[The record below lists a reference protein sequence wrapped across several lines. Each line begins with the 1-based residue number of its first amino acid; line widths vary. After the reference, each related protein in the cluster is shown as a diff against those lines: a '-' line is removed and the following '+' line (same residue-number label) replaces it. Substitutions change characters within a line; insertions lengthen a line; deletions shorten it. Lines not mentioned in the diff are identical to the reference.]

1 MLDRGFFDIR
11 RNGCIDPLPARS
23 NDLWTDLVIEPLTG
37 NSNDK
42 FDGRKFNW
50 IGTANGIHDLPML
63 VQRGSCSIRMG
74 RSRSRRQRSAL
85 GVNHAP
91 FSTDA
96 FAAEGLAHPTTF
108 GSLLQWARKAKY

>member
-1 MLDRGFFDIR
+1 MLDRGVFDIL

-50 IGTANGIHDLPML
+50 NGTANGIHDPPML
-63 VQRGSCSIRMG
+63 AQRGHWVNEPRLPALTEQIKAAV
-74 RSRSRRQRSAL
+74 RSEWADREADGSAQR
-85 GVNHAP
+85 
-91 FSTDA
+91 
-96 FAAEGLAHPTTF
+96 
-108 GSLLQWARKAKY
+108 

>member
-1 MLDRGFFDIR
+1 LI
-11 RNGCIDPLPARS
+11 

-37 NSNDK
+37 NSHDK

-50 IGTANGIHDLPML
+50 IGTANGIHDPPVLS
-63 VQRGSCSIRMG
+63 QRGHWMNEPRLPALDRTDQSSCSIRMG

-108 GSLLQWARKAKY
+108 GSLLQWVRKAKY